1 MEMKYNVFHKRE
13 KGENMI
19 EKRIERMR
27 GLLNER
33 QWRLYLANEAISE
46 GYGGISKVSRI
57 SGVSRTT
64 ITKGVEELR
73 SGLIMQGKVRSGG
86 GGRKYIEE
94 KYPDIVERI
103 RKLIDGSTY
112 GNPER
117 VLSYT
122 TESLRKIEMELKHQ
136 GINISHE
143 TVYKIMESIGYSKQ
157 ANKKMLQVGEA
168 NPNRNAQF
176 EHINETSSEYLTAGD
191 PVISVDTKK
200 KENIGN
206 FKNHG
211 QEYRPNKDARKVL
224 DHDFPI
230 KELGKISPYG
240 VYNLN
245 NNTGF
250 VNVGT
255 SHDTSEFAVESI
267 SRWWETVG
275 KHTFPGH
282 RKIYITCDCGGS
294 NDYRRRMWKYQLQQF
309 ADRTGLEVEVSH
321 FPPGTSKWNKVEHK
335 LFCYISK
342 NWQGKPLVDIQT
354 AVELIGSTRTTTGL
368 KVICIRDD
376 TEYSLAK
383 KVSDDEFELISID
396 KILPF
401 SAWNYK
407 ILPR

>member
-1 MEMKYNVFHKRE
+1 MEE
-13 KGENMI
+13 
-19 EKRIERMR
+19 RIERMKP
-27 GLLNER
+27 LLDER
-33 QWRLYLANEAISE
+33 QWRLYLASEAMSA
-46 GYGGISKVSRI
+46 GYGGVSKVSRI

-64 ITKGVEELR
+64 ITKGIEELK
-73 SGLIMQGKVRSGG
+73 SGKSIDGKVRDSG

-94 KYPDIVERI
+94 KYPNIEEKI
-103 RKLIDGSTY
+103 RELVDGSIY

-122 TESLRKIEMELKHQ
+122 TVSFRKLERELKSQ

-143 TVYKIMESIGYSKQ
+143 TVGKILESIGYSKQ
-157 ANKKMLQVGEA
+157 ANKKMLQVGE
-168 NPNRNAQF
+168 PHPDRNAQF
-176 EHINETSSEYLTAGD
+176 EHINQTASEYIKNGD

-200 KENIGN
+200 KEKIGN
-206 FKNHG
+206 FKNDG
-211 QEYRPNKDARKVL
+211 QEYRKSKDPRKVL

-275 KHTFPGH
+275 KHTFTGVD
-282 RKIYITCDCGGS
+282 KIYITCDCGGS
-294 NDYRRRMWKYQLQQF
+294 NGNRVRMWKYQLQQF
-309 ADRTGLEVEVSH
+309 ADRTGLEIEVSH
-321 FPPGTSKWNKVEHK
+321 FPPGTSKWNKIEHR
-335 LFCYISK
+335 LFCYIAK
-342 NWQGKPLVDIQT
+342 NWQGIPLIDVQT
-354 AVELIGSTRTTTGL
+354 AVDLIGSTRTETGL
-368 KVICIRDD
+368 KVICVRDD
-376 TEYSLAK
+376 TEYQLAK
-383 KVSDDEFELISID
+383 KVSKKDFESISIIR
-396 KILPF
+396 ILPF
-401 SAWNYK
+401 GSWNYK